1 MGIVPG
7 DSEPLLFT
15 LEHWVSAASKPQVGF
30 QSRNV
35 WQGQSIS
42 LSSLVRMFLL
52 EVERLTGC
60 VGWVCGTSSPKY
72 SQDVRGEMVARH
84 SGRYLTGI
92 FEDASVSNLC
102 SLWCNLGTEV
112 LRNSLMTVRVI
123 S

>member
-1 MGIVPG
+1 MARSVNLSI
-7 DSEPLLFT
+7 LFSQN
-15 LEHWVSAASKPQVGF
+15 VSAR
-30 QSRNV
+30 SRKT
-35 WQGQSIS
+35 
-42 LSSLVRMFLL
+42 
-52 EVERLTGC
+52 LTGC

-92 FEDASVSNLC
+92 FEDASVSNLR

-112 LRNSLMTVRVI
+112 LRNSLMTVHVI